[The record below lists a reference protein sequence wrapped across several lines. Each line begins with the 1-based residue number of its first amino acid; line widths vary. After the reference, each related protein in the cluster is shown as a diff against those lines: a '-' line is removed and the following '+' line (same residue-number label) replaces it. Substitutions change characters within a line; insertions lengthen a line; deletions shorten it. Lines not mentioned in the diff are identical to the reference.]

1 MPGMINKKLSGSS
14 IMLAFGLSSTA
25 ANVSPLL
32 HAVKL
37 IMASG
42 AIYSPMLIASYAST
56 AGEVGIR
63 YQQGS
68 FNNTWVKN
76 KLTEAITVRM
86 KIFDGA

>member
-1 MPGMINKKLSGSS
+1 M
-14 IMLAFGLSSTA
+14 
-25 ANVSPLL
+25 SPLL

-86 KIFDGA
+86 KIFDDA